1 VEWKEIVFGAVLVGV
16 LIVLAAFYA
25 WRQVL
30 MLRRLRGPH
39 GLSDEEARWRRGQA
53 WRRLAGSALMLVM
66 AGLLAWAVLGMGNQ
80 AQQLADAGPAADT
93 PEAHQF
99 FRVYFLVW
107 AAFLLLLVALIFLVA
122 ADIWSTRRFSTRAQR
137 KILDD
142 KKAMLQ
148 REVARMRGERN
159 GHG

>member
-1 VEWKEIVFGAVLVGV
+1 VEWKEIVSGAVLVGV
-16 LIVLAAFYA
+16 LTVLAAFYA

-66 AGLLAWAVLGMGNQ
+66 AGLLAWGALVMGNP
-80 AQQLADAGPAADT
+80 AEQLANAGPAGNT
-93 PEAHQF
+93 PEAYQF
-99 FRVYFLVW
+99 FRVYLGVW

-122 ADIWSTRRFSTRAQR
+122 ADIWSTRRFSMRAQR

-148 REVARMRGERN
+148 REAARMRGERN

>member
-1 VEWKEIVFGAVLVGV
+1 MEWKEIVSGTVLVGV
-16 LIVLAAFYA
+16 LTVLAAFYA
-25 WRQVL
+25 WRQAL

-66 AGLLAWAVLGMGNQ
+66 AGLLAWAVLMGNQ
-80 AQQLADAGPAADT
+80 AQQLADAGPAGDT
-93 PEAHQF
+93 LEGHQF

-107 AAFLLLLVALIFLVA
+107 VTFLLLLVALIFLVA
-122 ADIWSTRRFSTRAQR
+122 ADIWATRRFSTRAQR